1 MSLVLTDSQLEAWIE
16 AHGPI
21 TAVHCPNG
29 YGEFKAF
36 LHRCD
41 KEHQA
46 MEEALKEKLAG
57 PDNLPL
63 YFVPGRGLQDV
74 PF

>member
-1 MSLVLTDSQLEAWIE
+1 MSLVLTDAQLDAWIE
-16 AHGPI
+16 ANGP
-21 TAVHCPNG
+21 VPQG
-29 YGEFKAF
+29 YGQLTAF
-36 LHRCD
+36 LHQCD

-46 MEEALKEKLAG
+46 MEEALKHKLTA
-57 PDNLPL
+57 PEAPKL